1 MKPKQKEKPKKATCR
16 PTQGNWQQLN
26 RKQRR
31 EMTPSLQSHRMPP
44 RITQKSCRP
53 RVSDRTM
60 VGPRK
65 PTRCL
70 RSFPNRRA
78 SNDHGVMKPSSS
90 NRQLLG
96 LSGIRGEPIAS
107 PELRLGW
114 MQATIR
120 LLSERKEEN
129 SYLTS
134 PLIGLIDE
142 VLSGLSLTGL
152 ALGFTGSDCRRDS
165 R

>member
-1 MKPKQKEKPKKATCR
+1 
-16 PTQGNWQQLN
+16 
-26 RKQRR
+26 
-31 EMTPSLQSHRMPP
+31 
-44 RITQKSCRP
+44 
-53 RVSDRTM
+53 
-60 VGPRK
+60 
-65 PTRCL
+65 
-70 RSFPNRRA
+70 
-78 SNDHGVMKPSSS
+78 MKPSST
-90 NRQLLG
+90 NNQLPG
-96 LSGIRGEPIAS
+96 LSGIGGEPAAS

-152 ALGFTGSDCRRDS
+152 ELGFTGSDCRRDS